1 MTAVPSQRRPA
12 MNGGDR
18 MNTRRAFA
26 DAAWPI
32 WRAAMPARQR

>member
-1 MTAVPSQRRPA
+1 
-12 MNGGDR
+12 MNQARSR